1 MANKK
6 IWKLYLSGEIHTNW
20 RDEIGALCENKN
32 LPVTINSPNTVH
44 EDSDDCGV
52 SILGQETDKF
62 WHDHKGASI
71 NSIRNNILIN
81 ESDIVIVKFGDKYRQ
96 WNAAFDAG
104 VAKALGKSII
114 TLHEDNLNHA
124 LKEINQA
131 AVASCR
137 TVDQVVKILSYVVN
151 GELDSSLGKQQNN
164 QNRE

>member
-1 MANKK
+1 MTEK

-20 RDEIGALCENKN
+20 RDEIKNLCEERA
-32 LPVTINSPNTVH
+32 LPVIINSPNTVH

-52 SILGQETDKF
+52 KILGTEADKF

-71 NSIRNNILIN
+71 NSIKNSTLLKSTDIL
-81 ESDIVIVKFGDKYRQ
+81 IVKFGDKYRQ

-104 VAKALGKSII
+104 IAKALDKPII

-124 LKEINQA
+124 LKEINQS

-137 TVDQVVKILSYVVN
+137 SVSQVVQILTYVIK
-151 GELDSSLGKQQNN
+151 GKL
-164 QNRE
+164 